1 MSSIYENLSVEELIN
16 ISLEREEG
24 EIASNGALRLKQV
37 KEQAEARLIDL

>member
-24 EIASNGALRLKQV
+24 EIASNGALKATADIYHQL
-37 KEQAEARLIDL
+37 D

>member
-24 EIASNGALRLKQV
+24 EIASNGALLV
-37 KEQAEARLIDL
+37 KTGKRTGEARLIDL